1 MNDIR
6 YAFRILLR
14 NRAFTLTATL
24 TLALGIG
31 ATTAI
36 FSVVNAVLL
45 QPLPYRD
52 PDRLVVTRLSYPDY
66 RDVRRASRSFDQ
78 TAAWAS
84 NRYNLEN
91 GDETRQVLGG
101 VISRE
106 MLPLLGVTP
115 AVGHNFSAD
124 EDRQKTV
131 ILGYGLWQS
140 AFGGDRS
147 AIGRT
152 LMLSNTAYTVIGVAP
167 QGFAFPTQE
176 FQLWTPM
183 GLLETDAPAQ
193 AANRAL
199 RIFTAV
205 GRLRPGVSE
214 QQARDELTTIS
225 RDLARTYPTTN
236 ADVELTVSSLKE
248 RLVGDVRR
256 PLLVLLGTVGLL
268 LLIACANVANLV
280 LTRTAGREREMAI
293 RAALG
298 AGQRRLLRQL
308 ATEAGVLSA
317 IGGLAG
323 LLVALWTID
332 LLPASIL
339 SRLPQVREIRLD
351 RTVLFVALASTLLT
365 SVLFGLA
372 PALQLGGRT
381 ASLKERGVAGGV
393 GSRRLRTAI
402 AIGEVA
408 LAVVVVAGAG
418 LLVRSF
424 VALTA
429 RDPGF
434 VPDQVL
440 SFNLVMAKLSDGGA
454 RARAAMALMDRISQL
469 PGVEAAGAS
478 TGMPA
483 VTPQRSTR
491 FAIADR
497 QLTPGQD
504 GAYFVAATPDYF
516 RAVRTP
522 VLRGRAF
529 ERTDTAAAPPV
540 VVVNRALADAVF
552 PGLDPVGRRLRILNP
567 EYPNDWRTIVGVVG
581 DVRYRGLEDDVAP
594 TVYTSF
600 EQTPFLWLYV
610 MVRSTGDQTALARS
624 LRGVV
629 READPAMSAANVR
642 QLTDVV
648 WSSVEE
654 PRVSM
659 LLLSGFA
666 VLALILAAVGI
677 YGVIAYS
684 VSQRTQEIGVRMAVG
699 ADRRSVMSL
708 VIREGLR
715 LALAGVAI
723 GVGLALAVAGRMS
736 ELLVDVTARDPIAF
750 AGAATLLV
758 GVALAASYIPA
769 RRATR
774 VDPLTALR
782 AE

>member
-1 MNDIR
+1 MTDLR
-6 YAFRILLR
+6 YAFRTLLR
-14 NRAFTLTATL
+14 NRAFTVTAAL

-36 FSVVNAVLL
+36 FSVINAVLL

-66 RDVRRASRSFDQ
+66 LDVRRGSRSFDG

-84 NRYNLEN
+84 NLYNIES

-101 VISRE
+101 VISRDL
-106 MLPLLGVTP
+106 LPLLGVAP
-115 AVGHNFSAD
+115 AIGHNFSAD

-140 AFGGDRS
+140 VFGGDRS

-152 LMLSNTAYTVIGVAP
+152 LTLSGTAYTVIGVAP
-167 QGFAFPTQE
+167 QGFGFPTGE

-205 GRLRPGVSE
+205 ARLRPGVSE
-214 QQARDELTTIS
+214 QQARDELITIS

-236 ADVELTVSSLKE
+236 AEVVLNVTSLKE

-256 PLLVLLGTVGLL
+256 PLLVLLGTVALL
-268 LLIACANVANLV
+268 LLIACANVANLI

-293 RAALG
+293 RSALG

-308 ATEAGVLSA
+308 ATEAVVLSA
-317 IGGLAG
+317 IGGAAG
-323 LLVALWTID
+323 LLVAMWTID

-339 SRLPQVREIRLD
+339 TRLPQLREIRLD
-351 RTVLFVALASTLLT
+351 RTVLFVALGSTLLT
-365 SVLFGLA
+365 SVMFGLA
-372 PALQLGGRT
+372 PALQLGGRV
-381 ASLKERGVAGGV
+381 ASLKERGVSGGV
-393 GSRRLRTAI
+393 RSGRLRTGIAI
-402 AIGEVA
+402 AEVA
-408 LAVVVVAGAG
+408 LAVMVVAGAG

-440 SFNLVMAKLSDGGA
+440 SFNLAMVKLPDAGA
-454 RARAAMALMDRISQL
+454 RARASTALLDRLSRL
-469 PGVEAAGAS
+469 PGVEAAGAA

-483 VTPQRSTR
+483 VTPQRGTR
-491 FAIADR
+491 FEIADR
-497 QLTPGQD
+497 RLPPAED
-504 GAYFVAATPDYF
+504 GALFVAATPDFF

-529 ERTDTAAAPPV
+529 ERTDSAGAAPV
-540 VVVNRALADAVF
+540 VVINRALADDIF
-552 PGLDPVGRRLRILNP
+552 PGVDPVGRRLRILNP

-581 DVRYRGLEDDVAP
+581 DVRYRGLDDDVQP

-610 MVRSTGDQTALARS
+610 MVRNSGDATALARS
-624 LRGVV
+624 IRGVV
-629 READPAMSAANVR
+629 REVDPAMSAASVR
-642 QLTDVV
+642 QLTDVL

-666 VLALILAAVGI
+666 ALALILAAVGI
-677 YGVIAYS
+677 YGVIGYS
-684 VSQRTQEIGVRMAVG
+684 VSQRTQEIGVRMAIG
-699 ADRRSVMSL
+699 ADRRSVMVM
-708 VIREGLR
+708 VIREGL
-715 LALAGVAI
+715 LMALAGVAI
-723 GVGLALAVAGRMS
+723 GVGLALAAADRMS
-736 ELLVDVTARDPIAF
+736 DLLVDVTAHDPLAF
-750 AGAATLLV
+750 AAAATLLV
-758 GVALAASYIPA
+758 GVAVAASYIPA